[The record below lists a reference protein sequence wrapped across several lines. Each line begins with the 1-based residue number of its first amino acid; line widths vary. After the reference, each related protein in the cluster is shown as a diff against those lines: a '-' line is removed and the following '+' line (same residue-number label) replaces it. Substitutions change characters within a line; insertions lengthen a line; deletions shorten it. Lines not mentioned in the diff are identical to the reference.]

1 MIQELPDRNLVF
13 SDAFID
19 ELGRSGVHHA
29 CICPG
34 SRSTPLVLSL
44 ARSPRTKVWVH
55 LDERSAAYFALGMNR
70 AIHEP
75 IAIVCTSGT
84 AAANFY
90 PAIIEAHYSH
100 LPLLVLTADRP
111 PELWEWGAN
120 QTIDQNRMYGQHVKW
135 SVNMA
140 TPEPAPELLRYVR
153 EMACRA
159 VARAIESPPGPVQI
173 NFPFREPLVPDAI
186 PTALGGQDTRKD
198 GAYTEVG
205 IGRPQINSDQIAQLA
220 RDLEGKERG
229 VIICGPQ
236 DDPEFAAS
244 ISALANKLSF
254 PILADPLSQ
263 VRCGAHD
270 RSTVIDCYDAFLRS
284 TKIVQALQAE
294 VVLRFGATP
303 TSKALLNY
311 LAQQRDAHQI
321 SAQEGEWQDQ
331 DHLAT
336 EMFQTNPSQ
345 FTRDLV
351 HSVAL
356 TKSKRWL
363 EQWSTIAKVS
373 RSSLAEQLKNTQEVF
388 EGKVFSELA
397 ALLPSKAILY
407 AGNSMPVRD
416 LDAFYPTSPQEIRFL
431 GNRGASG
438 VDGVLS
444 TSLGTA
450 ALTQNPLVTV
460 LGDLSFY
467 HDMNGLLAAQKFK
480 LNATIIVL
488 NNNGGGIFS
497 FLPQHSHPEYF
508 EKYFGTPHGLT
519 FEHAATLYKLEYDHV
534 TSWGEFRKVV
544 LGHLDSPGTK
554 IVELSSDRERNM
566 ELHHRISKAVTE
578 TAERVITEK
587 GLKECT

>member
-1 MIQELPDRNLVF
+1 MCAVTQEMPDRNLVF

-34 SRSTPLVLSL
+34 SRSTPIVLSL
-44 ARSPRTKVWVH
+44 ARSPSTKVWVH
-55 LDERSAAYFALGMNR
+55 LDERSAAYFALGMSR

-120 QTIDQNRMYGQHVKW
+120 QTIDQNRMYGEHVKW

-159 VARAIESPPGPVQI
+159 VATAIESPPGPVQI
-173 NFPFREPLVPDAI
+173 NFPFREPLVPDSI
-186 PTALGGQDTRKD
+186 PAVLERRETRRSD
-198 GAYTEVG
+198 GAYTEVS
-205 IGRPQINSDQIAQLA
+205 IGRSQIDKEQITQVAKE
-220 RDLEGKERG
+220 LEGKKKG
-229 VIICGPQ
+229 IIVCGPQ
-236 DDPEFAAS
+236 DDSEFVTLISTLAS
-244 ISALANKLSF
+244 KLGF

-263 VRCGAHD
+263 VRCGTHD
-270 RSTVIDCYDAFLRS
+270 RSTVIDCYDGFLRS
-284 TKIVQALQAE
+284 TKVIQALRPE

-321 SAQEGEWQDQ
+321 NAQEGDWQDP
-331 DHLAT
+331 DHLTT
-336 EMFQTNPSQ
+336 EMFHTNPNQ
-345 FTRDLV
+345 FTRDLA
-351 HSVAL
+351 HIVAP
-356 TKSKRWL
+356 TKSKEWL
-363 EQWSTIAKVS
+363 ELWCTVAKVS
-373 RSSLAEQLKNTQEVF
+373 RSSIADQLKNIEEVF

-397 ALLPSKAILY
+397 ALLPLKAALF

-416 LDAFYPTSPQEIRFL
+416 LDAFYPTSPQEIHFL

-480 LNATIIVL
+480 VNATIIVL

-519 FEHAATLYKLEYDHV
+519 FEHAATLYKLEYNHIA
-534 TSWGEFRKVV
+534 SWTEFRKVV

-554 IVELSSDRERNM
+554 IVELSSDRERNV
-566 ELHHRISKAVTE
+566 ELHHHISTEVTKA
-578 TAERVITEK
+578 AEQIISEK
-587 GLKECT
+587 V